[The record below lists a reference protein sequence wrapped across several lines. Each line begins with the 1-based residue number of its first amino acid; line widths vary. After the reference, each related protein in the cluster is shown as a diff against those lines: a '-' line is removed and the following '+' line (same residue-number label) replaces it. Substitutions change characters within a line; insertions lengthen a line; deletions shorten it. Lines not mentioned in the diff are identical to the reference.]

1 MKLKLSCL
9 LLATLI
15 LISGCA
21 SSLILGKVYNNF
33 GPSAAKR
40 FKSYATFNS
49 AQEQQIDS
57 LTASFQ
63 SWHRTTQLNRYAD
76 FLRAI
81 VADVDSDGE
90 LSAAQ
95 ASGWWQSVRSFTD
108 DMRVCNPLNVSADF
122 FAGLSDKQVDQI
134 AARQRKNLNQWEAE
148 FRLQTPE
155 QRVKQRVGFMSKW
168 GKRAGVSF
176 NDKQTVLLTETMRSQ
191 ISLGAQRFQLRRV
204 WMEEFILLLKQRDQ
218 VGFKTKITQHI
229 NANWRVTENNFPDQ
243 WRANEQLWI
252 TYIKDYINL
261 QTPKQRSVFVK
272 KLNSTAQ
279 TLNKLSRRKLAHEP
293 ICYTSQ
299 ESAR

>member
-81 VADVDSDGE
+81 VADVDS
-90 LSAAQ
+90 
-95 ASGWWQSVRSFTD
+95 
-108 DMRVCNPLNVSADF
+108 LNVSADF

-204 WMEEFILLLKQRDQ
+204 WMEEF
-218 VGFKTKITQHI
+218 
-229 NANWRVTENNFPDQ
+229 N
-243 WRANEQLWI
+243 
-252 TYIKDYINL
+252 YINL